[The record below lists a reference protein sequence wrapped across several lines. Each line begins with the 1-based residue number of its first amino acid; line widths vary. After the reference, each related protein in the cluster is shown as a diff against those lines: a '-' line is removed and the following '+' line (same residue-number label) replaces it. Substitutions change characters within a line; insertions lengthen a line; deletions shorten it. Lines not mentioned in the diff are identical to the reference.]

1 MSKSNKSVKRKSKCS
16 KCKLCKYDKH
26 CKRYRKCAKNRCSNK
41 NKRLYSRK
49 SKKSRKSSKKKSR
62 KSSKKKSRKSSKK
75 KSRKS
80 SKKKSRKSSKKNS
93 HKSSKKKSLYLSKHS
108 RTSKECKIG
117 SRAKVYHGICEKTSG
132 GLRKNDL
139 MYNSI
144 GKLVSKKASKSAGKV
159 KNLGNFLSVVSTN
172 TFTKSP
178 KVGTIAYNNIMN
190 N

>member
-26 CKRYRKCAKNRCSNK
+26 CKRYRKCAKNRCSKN
-41 NKRLYSRK
+41 NKRLFSRKSSKKK
-49 SKKSRKSSKKKSR
+49 SKKSRKSSKKKS
-62 KSSKKKSRKSSKK
+62 KK
-75 KSRKS
+75 
-80 SKKKSRKSSKKNS
+80 S

-108 RTSKECKIG
+108 RKSKECKIG

-159 KNLGNFLSVVSTN
+159 KNLGNFLSVVSKN
-172 TFTKSP
+172 EFTKSP